1 MSKRDGAYTTIHND
15 GDGDGKE
22 EEDGDVEDLENEDD
36 LDAQVL
42 LPKYFFCNSPWSSCA
57 FFTLWSFYTKIELYW
72 FLVAGFSGTILP
84 NQSR

>member
-42 LPKYFFCNSPWSSCA
+42 LPKYFFLQLSMV
-57 FFTLWSFYTKIELYW
+57 FLRFFYTLVLLYK
-72 FLVAGFSGTILP
+72 
-84 NQSR
+84 N

>member
-1 MSKRDGAYTTIHND
+1 MSKRDGAYTTIHNDGD

-42 LPKYFFCNSPWSSCA
+42 LPKYFLRNSPRSSCA
-57 FFTLWSFYTKIELYW
+57 FLHFGSLLSVFLYK
-72 FLVAGFSGTILP
+72 
-84 NQSR
+84 N